1 MAMKH
6 SVSKVR
12 TERLDEVQLSVPNEK
27 NGSKGPRLPQSIADV
42 YQKILTR
49 ELLIGDLQDSHF
61 KYY

>member
-6 SVSKVR
+6 SVSKVW
-12 TERLDEVQLSVPNEK
+12 TDRLDEAQLSVPNEK
-27 NGSKGPRLPQSIADV
+27 NGSNEPRRPQSIADV

>member
-1 MAMKH
+1 MKH
-6 SVSKVR
+6 SVSEMR
-12 TERLDEVQLSVPNEK
+12 TDRLGESQLSASEEK
-27 NGSKGPRLPQSIADV
+27 NGLNESRRPPSIADI